1 MRQREEAETLRFAR
15 VSASR
20 TEGEGFEPS
29 SDLTAR
35 NGFRDRHEHAD
46 LQGFCIL
53 FASLFASHQCLTQN
67 VFAVVT
73 TLVLAVALA
82 TWRRAA
88 RCSVLSLRSTG

>member
-35 NGFRDRHEHAD
+35 NGFRDRHEHSD
-46 LQGFCIL
+46 LQGFLCSC
-53 FASLFASHQCLTQN
+53 ASQCASARNKPRGHAIPFMTVSFRRHLHGC
-67 VFAVVT
+67 A
-73 TLVLAVALA
+73 TLV
-82 TWRRAA
+82 
-88 RCSVLSLRSTG
+88 